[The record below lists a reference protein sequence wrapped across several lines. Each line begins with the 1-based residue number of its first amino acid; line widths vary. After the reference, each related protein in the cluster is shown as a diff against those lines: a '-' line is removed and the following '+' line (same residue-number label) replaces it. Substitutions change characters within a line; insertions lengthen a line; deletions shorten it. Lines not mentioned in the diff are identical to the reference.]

1 MNEILYEKVI
11 ERISK
16 FQVLVFTHSRK
27 ETARTAKLIRDTAL
41 QQDHLS
47 KFLKSDSAHKELLLS
62 QVEKCDSQD
71 LKEILPFGIGIHHA
85 GMTKRDRTM
94 VENLFE
100 QGYLQLLC
108 STATLAWG
116 VNLPA
121 HTVILKGTQIYSPE
135 LGKWVELSPQDVLQM
150 MGRAGRP

>member
-1 MNEILYEKVI
+1 
-11 ERISK
+11 
-16 FQVLVFTHSRK
+16 
-27 ETARTAKLIRDTAL
+27 
-41 QQDHLS
+41 LS

-100 QGYLQLLC
+100 
-108 STATLAWG
+108 
-116 VNLPA
+116 
-121 HTVILKGTQIYSPE
+121 
-135 LGKWVELSPQDVLQM
+135 
-150 MGRAGRP
+150 

>member
-11 ERISK
+11 ERVGK
-16 FQVLVFTHSRK
+16 QQQVLVFTHSRK

-41 QQDHLS
+41 QQEHLS
-47 KFLKSDSAHKELLLS
+47 KFLKSDSAQKELLLS
-62 QVEKCDSQD
+62 QVEKCDNQD
-71 LKEILPFGIGIHHA
+71 LKDILPFGIGIHHA
-85 GMTKRDRTM
+85 GLSKRDRKM
-94 VENLFE
+94 VEDLFAA
-100 QGYLQLLC
+100 GYLQLLC

-135 LGKWVELSPQDVLQM
+135 LGKWVELSP
-150 MGRAGRP
+150 